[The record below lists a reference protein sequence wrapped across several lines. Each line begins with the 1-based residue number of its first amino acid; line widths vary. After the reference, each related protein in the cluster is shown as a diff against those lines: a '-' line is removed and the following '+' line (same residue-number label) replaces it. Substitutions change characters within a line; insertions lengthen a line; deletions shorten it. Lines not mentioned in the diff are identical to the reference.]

1 MRSVS
6 DLSNKK
12 SFWTKPELT
21 PVLIFYDSESL
32 GLTQDLRLRPR
43 RRDCDI

>member
-6 DLSNKK
+6 DLSNKA
-12 SFWTKPELT
+12 FIWTKPQLT
-21 PVLIFYDSESL
+21 PVSVSYDSESL